1 MPLSLQQLADQ
12 LDHRFQGDADLVI
25 HGVASLTSAQT
36 GDLCF
41 LQHKKYLSQLDQSR
55 CSVLIVPDDFDNL
68 LTNKSI
74 IYSPDPQ
81 FSFARAIPLL
91 TPPEVLGNKISGIH
105 PSAQIAE
112 SATLGEGVSIGALS
126 VIGENTVI
134 GTGTKI
140 AAGCI
145 IEDNVRLGRD
155 CLLHS
160 RVTVAYRVV
169 IGDRC
174 IFHSGVVLGSD
185 GFGLALVNHEWQ
197 KIPQIGTVII
207 GDDVEIGANTTVD
220 RGAVDDTIIE
230 EGCKLDN
237 LIQVAHNVRIG
248 AHTAIAACVGIAGS
262 ANIGRYCRISGA
274 AVVLGH
280 LSVADHV
287 TVNAMSMVTKDI
299 KQAGVYSSSTPL
311 MESSE
316 WRKNNARIKSLDKL
330 ARKVAEL
337 EQRSRMPE

>member
-12 LDHRFQGDADLVI
+12 LGHRFQGDADLEI
-25 HGVASLTSAQT
+25 PGVASLASARA

-41 LQHKKYLSQLDQSR
+41 LQHKKHLKQVAESQ
-55 CSVLIVPDDFDNL
+55 CSVLIVADSFDGS
-68 LTNKSI
+68 LTNKGLI
-74 IYSPDPQ
+74 FSPNPQ
-81 FSFARAIPLL
+81 FSFARAIQLL
-91 TPPEVLGNKISGIH
+91 TPPEMLANKNAGIH

-112 SATLGEGVSIGALS
+112 SAKLGERVSVGALS
-126 VIGENTVI
+126 VIGENTEI
-134 GTGTKI
+134 GTGSTI
-140 AAGCI
+140 GAGCI
-145 IEDNVRLGRD
+145 IEDNVTLGRD

-160 RVTVAYRVV
+160 RVTVAYRVE

-174 IFHSGVVLGSD
+174 ILHSGVVLGSD
-185 GFGLALVNHEWQ
+185 GFGLALDEDKWQ

-220 RGAVDDTIIE
+220 RGALDDTVIE

-262 ANIGRYCRISGA
+262 ATIGRHCRVSGA

-287 TVNAMSMVTKDI
+287 TINAMSMVTKDI
-299 KQAGVYSSSTPL
+299 KQAGVYSSSMPL

-316 WRKNNARIKSLDKL
+316 WRKNSARFKSLDTL
-330 ARKVAEL
+330 ARKVTEL
-337 EQRSRMPE
+337 DRQS

>member
-1 MPLSLQQLADQ
+1 MPLTLRQLAEK
-12 LDHRFQGDADLVI
+12 LGHRYHGDADLEI
-25 HGVASLTSAQT
+25 NSVASLGKASP

-41 LQHKKYLSQLDQSR
+41 LQEKKYLTQAVEGR
-55 CSVLIVPDDFDNL
+55 CSVLIVPESTDLTALNKAVILSDN
-68 LTNKSI
+68 
-74 IYSPDPQ
+74 PQ
-81 FSFARAIPLL
+81 FSFARAIPWL
-91 TPPEVLGNKISGIH
+91 TSPELIGNRISGIH
-105 PSAQIAE
+105 PSAQVAE
-112 SATLGEGVSIGALS
+112 SAQLGKDVSVGALS
-126 VIGENTVI
+126 VIGENTEIGTCSVI
-134 GTGTKI
+134 G
-140 AAGCI
+140 AGCI
-145 IEDNVRLGRD
+145 IEDNVRLGHD

-160 RVTVAYRVV
+160 RVTIAHRVEV
-169 IGDRC
+169 GDRC
-174 IFHSGVVLGSD
+174 ILHSGVVLGSD
-185 GFGLALVNHEWQ
+185 GFGLALDAEKWQ
-197 KIPQIGTVII
+197 KIPQIGAVII

-220 RGAVDDTIIE
+220 RGAIDDTIIE

-262 ANIGRYCRISGA
+262 ANIGRHCRISGA

-299 KQAGVYSSSTPL
+299 KQAGVYSSSAPL

-337 EQRSRMPE
+337 DRQSKLPE